1 MKILKESAFQ
11 LPISFLDEKC
21 ELENHI
27 ISDLEL
33 KVNENTKKS
42 LYDYAFVPQ
51 ENSFGEKTLGLWSQ
65 YYTAD
70 KRFIEDSQKLL
81 QAQEQ
86 QLEKAQEQAQ
96 QQKKETKEVLDIWK
110 EIQEETGFI
119 YKYQYIEYAKFEQF
133 NNNPAFLQCL
143 SIFNM
148 TSPVLSLLIPIFFLI
163 IPLVLLRIQG
173 VPLSTK
179 TYFETL
185 KMVFQKHHIGQ
196 LFTLNTASVDRAV
209 YILISFAFY
218 LFQIYQNI
226 MACIKFF
233 RNMHKIHSQL
243 FTIRD
248 YLSKTL
254 QKIDRFE
261 EQCADLKSYRPFIKD
276 MKINAKVIEE
286 MVEEYNDILPFTS
299 LFSFKKIAQIGHV
312 MKCFYQLYNREEYHI
327 ALDYSFGL
335 NGYLENLQGLSENI
349 RMNKVG
355 KWQAQEQ
362 AEQVEQA
369 QEEEA
374 DEVEQVEG
382 ADKKK
387 KKNKNK
393 RSRHKE
399 QDKKADAKF
408 TEAYFPALINANPVK
423 NTYTLQKH
431 MLITGPNAAG
441 KTTLLKTTI
450 FNIIMTQQTGF
461 GFYQTAVFE
470 PYDMIH
476 CYINI
481 PDTSGRDSLF
491 QAEAR
496 RCKEILDKISLS
508 KEEKKQRHFCVF
520 DELYSG
526 TNPYEAVGSAYAF
539 LTYLNKYKN
548 VNFVLTTHFLDLCKR
563 FAENKAASDIKNY
576 QMRINTEDKDNFQ
589 YTYELMDGI
598 SAIKGGVKVLKD
610 LQYPSE
616 IIQVM
621 QEVLAI

>member
-42 LYDYAFVPQ
+42 LYDYAFLPQ

-81 QAQEQ
+81 
-86 QLEKAQEQAQ
+86 KMQAQ
-96 QQKKETKEVLDIWK
+96 QHLDQKKETKEVLDIWK

-173 VPLSTK
+173 VPLSTQ

-254 QKIDRFE
+254 QKIDLFE

-286 MVEEYNDILPFTS
+286 MVEEYNEILPFTS

-355 KWQAQEQ
+355 KWQA
-362 AEQVEQA
+362 
-369 QEEEA
+369 EEA
-374 DEVEQVEG
+374 EEVEQQVEG
-382 ADKKK
+382 GDKKK
-387 KKNKNK
+387 NKKKNK

-408 TEAYFPALINANPVK
+408 TEAYFPALMNANPVK

-461 GFYQTAVFE
+461 GFYQSAVFE

-496 RCKEILDKISLS
+496 RCKEILDKISLA
-508 KEEKKQRHFCVF
+508 EEKKKRHFCVF

-589 YTYELMDGI
+589 YTYELIDGI

-621 QEVLAI
+621 QEVLSV

>member
-81 QAQEQ
+81 QAQQ
-86 QLEKAQEQAQ
+86 QLEQAQEQAQ

-261 EQCADLKSYRPFIKD
+261 EQCADQKSYRPFIKD

-286 MVEEYNDILPFTS
+286 MVEEYNEILPFTS

-369 QEEEA
+369 QEEAEEA
-374 DEVEQVEG
+374 EQVEE
-382 ADKKK
+382 ADKKNK
-387 KKNKNK
+387 KKKNK

-399 QDKKADAKF
+399 QDKDKKADAKF

-496 RCKEILDKISLS
+496 RCKEILDKIALS

-589 YTYELMDGI
+589 YTYELMYGI